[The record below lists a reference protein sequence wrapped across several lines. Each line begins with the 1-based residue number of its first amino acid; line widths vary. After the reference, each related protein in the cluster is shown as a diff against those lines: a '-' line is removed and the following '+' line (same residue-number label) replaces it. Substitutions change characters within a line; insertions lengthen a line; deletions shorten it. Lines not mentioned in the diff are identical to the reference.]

1 VPFKTPMTPEQR
13 ARCNAASAKNKK
25 SEKGRARR
33 LAWQHANREKLKL
46 QHRRYIKSPKGVAK
60 QREISRRPKSR
71 LSSLKANAKRR
82 NMECTLTVE
91 QYATLVASGVCIY
104 CGGGIPETGGL
115 DRKDSTVGYTF
126 ENCVPCCRRCNEVRG
141 HDNITY
147 LEMFEVIKLLR
158 TLRPLPHAQTIH

>member
-1 VPFKTPMTPEQR
+1 MTPEQR